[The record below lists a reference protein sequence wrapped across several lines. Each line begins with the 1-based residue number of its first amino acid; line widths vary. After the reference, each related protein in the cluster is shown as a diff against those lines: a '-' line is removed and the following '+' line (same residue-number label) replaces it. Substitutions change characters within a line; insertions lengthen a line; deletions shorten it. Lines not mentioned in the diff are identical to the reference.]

1 MRLLLFSW
9 VRLRVVGESDV
20 ESAATEHDECYEVGD
35 VVEAVGHA
43 DGDLDAVV
51 GRLEPGVGVAQ
62 LDGPEDV
69 GPRRRIFRD
78 GLPLSYNCTICRLNA
93 SS

>member
-1 MRLLLFSW
+1 MIA
-9 VRLRVVGESDV
+9 D
-20 ESAATEHDECYEVGD
+20 AAEHDECDEAVR

-43 DGDLDAVV
+43 DGDLDPVV

-78 GLPLSYNCTICRLNA
+78 GLPLSCNCTICRLNA

>member
-1 MRLLLFSW
+1 MW
-9 VRLRVVGESDV
+9 ESDV

-43 DGDLDAVV
+43 DGDLDPVV

-62 LDGPEDV
+62 PDGSDDV
-69 GPRRRIFRD
+69 GP
-78 GLPLSYNCTICRLNA
+78 
-93 SS
+93 SSPDFPGGFGSVFPPYP